1 MKLVMRTYIIIFNL
15 NMIAL
20 TFHVCIHL
28 AHSISISLGRR
39 YHEEMQQG
47 VKKEENAREWQTT
60 KGKTG
65 CIQWDNSNK
74 RKTADNSKKQLTEE
88 TQTEWSKKE
97 TICKFWLENKCTRS
111 QYCGYAHGRQE
122 IGEKVEKNL
131 TNKKT
136 ELCWYF
142 KNGSGCWWGGECIFA
157 HGEGELGT
165 VEKPVA
171 ANQKGTGKGPGVK
184 EAESHAV
191 KEAGSPER
199 SSCAAKSKSRE
210 RRHHGRSCR
219 DSTKSSHERSCQ
231 PEVVSAEAGRAQKRR
246 RRSRRG
252 GSRRD
257 SKSSRGG
264 SRRDSPQVLPIIIQ
278 TDSLFPLHSNLSAK

>member
-1 MKLVMRTYIIIFNL
+1 MHWMAPEVVVKREICNPGM
-15 NMIAL
+15 M
-20 TFHVCIHL
+20 
-28 AHSISISLGRR
+28 
-39 YHEEMQQG
+39 EEMQQG

-60 KGKTG
+60 KGEQAALNGT
-65 CIQWDNSNK
+65 IQKSNNK
-74 RKTADNSKKQLTEE
+74 ADNSKKQLTEE
-88 TQTEWSKKE
+88 TQTEWIKKE

-157 HGEGELGT
+157 HGEGQLGT

-219 DSTKSSHERSCQ
+219 DSKSSRERSCQ

-246 RRSRRG
+246 RSSG
-252 GSRRD
+252 GT
-257 SKSSRGG
+257 
-264 SRRDSPQVLPIIIQ
+264 RRDSPQVLPIIIQ